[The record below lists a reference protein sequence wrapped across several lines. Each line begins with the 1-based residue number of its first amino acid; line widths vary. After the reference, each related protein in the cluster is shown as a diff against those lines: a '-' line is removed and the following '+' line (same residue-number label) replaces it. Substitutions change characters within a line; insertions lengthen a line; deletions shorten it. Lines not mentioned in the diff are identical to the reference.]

1 MIEQVNNNS
10 NSNMT
15 TLSKLQNLQ
24 HLLKTEKFL
33 RNLGKYKLIL
43 YIHIC

>member
-1 MIEQVNNNS
+1 MIEQVSENS

-15 TLSKLQNLQ
+15 TLSKLQLLQ

-33 RNLGKYKLIL
+33 RNLGKCKLL
-43 YIHIC
+43 LQMYYI